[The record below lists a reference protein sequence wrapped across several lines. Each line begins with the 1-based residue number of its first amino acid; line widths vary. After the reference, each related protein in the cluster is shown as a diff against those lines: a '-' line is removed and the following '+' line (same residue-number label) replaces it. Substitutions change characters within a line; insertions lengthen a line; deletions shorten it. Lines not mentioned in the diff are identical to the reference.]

1 MKGRVSSS
9 LLLVLALV
17 AFGSSNSPVMAQDT
31 TNDPLASLE
40 QFVGP
45 LLEELNALINATD
58 IEGIIEGL
66 TSGDLGN
73 INITETLETLGDGLQ
88 DILGGLG
95 LNFTNILDGGL
106 GDLLEGLN
114 LNITQI
120 LDQVDLGD
128 LGIDGLDDLD
138 IGQVVSGA
146 LSCNWTQL
154 TPQIDAC
161 VSSIND
167 DNICTT
173 ECTSFYETLQKEC
186 PALIEPLSAILPAD
200 TCGLTPPST
209 DTTPAVPSTDT
220 TPAVPSTDTTPAV
233 PSTDT
238 TPDVSPAPQS
248 GDNGGITKGEEDGTV
263 PQTSSATMVT
273 GMVVATLG
281 SILVSVA

>member
-17 AFGSSNSPVMAQDT
+17 AFGSSNSPVVMAQDT
-31 TNDPLASLE
+31 TSDPLGSLE

-45 LLEELNALINATD
+45 LLEELTALINATD
-58 IEGIIEGL
+58 IDGIIEGL

-73 INITETLETLGDGLQ
+73 VNITETLETLGDGLQ

-106 GDLLEGLN
+106 GDLLQGLN
-114 LNITQI
+114 LNISQI
-120 LDQVDLGD
+120 LDEVDLGD
-128 LGIDGLDDLD
+128 LGIDRLDDLD
-138 IGQVVSGA
+138 IGQVVNGA

-167 DNICTT
+167 DDICTT

-186 PALIEPLSAILPAD
+186 PALIDPLSAILPAD
-200 TCGLTPPST
+200 TCGLTPPTT
-209 DTTPAVPSTDT
+209 DTTPV
-220 TPAVPSTDTTPAV
+220 V

-238 TPDVSPAPQS
+238 TPDVSPAPTS

-263 PQTSSATMVT
+263 PQTSSATMVSA
-273 GMVVATLG
+273 GMIVATLG